1 MSKSKA
7 AGDVPQV
14 PADPVPPA
22 QTPTVT
28 HYQQIAE
35 NLAKAIDDT
44 LALIP
49 SFQEAHPDTNAFV
62 RTHQNVPLTFIAT
75 AVAAVEANP
84 ELQAGTFDAT
94 AARDTLQFIDAF
106 RPMADRL
113 HAAAKN
119 LTFSINSRKANAG
132 NGALEVYA
140 IAKRIALNPLST
152 TVASHAGN
160 LKRDLG
166 KHGRKKKPAPGTPT
180 PSTPVPAPGT
190 PAPLPVST
198 NPMESVIGGLTADE
212 QA

>member
-1 MSKSKA
+1 MSRNKA
-7 AGDVPQV
+7 TADVPQV
-14 PADPVPPA
+14 PAPDPVPA
-22 QTPTVT
+22 QTPTIT

-35 NLAKAIDDT
+35 TFAKALDDM

-49 SFQEAHPDTNAFV
+49 TFVEAHPDTTRFV
-62 RTHQNVPLTFIAT
+62 NRHQNVPLQFIAT
-75 AVAAVEANP
+75 AVAAAEENP
-84 ELQAGTFDAT
+84 ELQGGTFDAT
-94 AARDTLQFIDAF
+94 EARDALQYIDAF

-140 IAKRIALNPLST
+140 IAKRVALNPLST
-152 TVASHAGN
+152 TVSSHVSN

-166 KHGRKKKPAPGTPT
+166 KRRAKKVTPTPGTPVPAPLPAPGTPT
-180 PSTPVPAPGT
+180 PVSVPTTPTMA
-190 PAPLPVST
+190 A
-198 NPMESVIGGLTADE
+198 NGGLTAEE